1 MQRIWKILMILKTNS
16 KILMKSMP
24 KKNREIIIIR
34 QKLPSFYHV
43 FLEYLALH
51 AVSLKKPRAK
61 PVVILKKDSY
71 FFLITKTNDVKHQMF
86 FVINDDVKI
95 NHHEIEFFLFTTL
108 PLVIKTFWFQF
119 VFKWYF
125 WIWKLCILVFT
136 FNCYLREYFL
146 FSLEPYFC
154 LLYDI
159 NLYINLY
166 NLYLRLYLRVP

>member
-71 FFLITKTNDVKHQMF
+71 FFFNHEDKWRQTSDVFRYKWWRQNQPSRNRIFFCSLPFHSWLKLFDFNSYLNDIFEYENYV
-86 FVINDDVKI
+86 
-95 NHHEIEFFLFTTL
+95 
-108 PLVIKTFWFQF
+108 FWYSRLTVTCVNIF
-119 VFKWYF
+119 
-125 WIWKLCILVFT
+125 
-136 FNCYLREYFL
+136 YFL
-146 FSLEPYFC
+146 LNRIFVCYM
-154 LLYDI
+154 I
-159 NLYINLY
+159 
-166 NLYLRLYLRVP
+166 